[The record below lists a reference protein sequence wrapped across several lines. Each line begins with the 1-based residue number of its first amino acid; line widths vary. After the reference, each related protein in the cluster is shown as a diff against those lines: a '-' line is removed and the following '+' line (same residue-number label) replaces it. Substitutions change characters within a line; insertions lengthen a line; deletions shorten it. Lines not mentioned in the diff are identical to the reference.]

1 MQMNLITNYKEKIV
15 LFSLRSLTI
24 VFNSAYQT
32 VKVSIMVSKAT
43 FPFRTEV
50 FFIVD
55 NNTEQCCS
63 KKTLKYIFFVLRSSA
78 ERKINITKYFS

>member
-24 VFNSAYQT
+24 VFYLAYQT
-32 VKVSIMVSKAT
+32 VKMSIMVSKAT
-43 FPFRTEV
+43 FRLRTEV

-55 NNTEQCCS
+55 NNTEQYCS
-63 KKTLKYIFFVLRSSA
+63 KKSWSIFSL
-78 ERKINITKYFS
+78 

>member
-24 VFNSAYQT
+24 VFYLAYQT
-32 VKVSIMVSKAT
+32 VKMSIMVSKAT
-43 FPFRTEV
+43 FRLRTEV

-55 NNTEQCCS
+55 NNTEQYWA
-63 KKTLKYIFFVLRSSA
+63 KKRRSIFSL
-78 ERKINITKYFS
+78 

>member
-24 VFNSAYQT
+24 VFYLAYQT
-32 VKVSIMVSKAT
+32 VKMSIMVSKAT
-43 FPFRTEV
+43 VRLRTEV

-55 NNTEQCCS
+55 NNTEQ
-63 KKTLKYIFFVLRSSA
+63 Y
-78 ERKINITKYFS
+78 

>member
-24 VFNSAYQT
+24 VFYSAYQT
-32 VKVSIMVSKAT
+32 VKMSIMVSKAT
-43 FPFRTEV
+43 FRLRTEV

-55 NNTEQCCS
+55 NNTEQYWA
-63 KKTLKYIFFVLRSSA
+63 KKRWSIFSLYYGHLPS
-78 ERKINITKYFS
+78 ITNFCWEKN

>member
-24 VFNSAYQT
+24 VFYSAYQT
-32 VKVSIMVSKAT
+32 VKMSIMVSKAT
-43 FPFRTEV
+43 FRLRTEV

-55 NNTEQCCS
+55 NNTEQYWA
-63 KKTLKYIFFVLRSSA
+63 KKRWSIFSL
-78 ERKINITKYFS
+78 